1 MDSKWALQHSADN
14 GDAVTVEGF
23 KSKVMKQYEE
33 VYEKNVR
40 TGRYFLT
47 MNFYAKPDVLT
58 TVRQS
63 ETQQLVQGSID
74 VDQWA
79 KAIDDK
85 MASVL

>member
-1 MDSKWALQHSADN
+1 M
-14 GDAVTVEGF
+14 
-23 KSKVMKQYEE
+23 
-33 VYEKNVR
+33 YEKNVK
-40 TGRYFLT
+40 TGRYFLV

-63 ETQQLVQGSID
+63 ETQQLVQGSIS

-85 MASVL
+85 MASVK